1 MLAIVLLCLSRVPAY
16 AQIAFATMQGARCL
30 MCSLP
35 HTTKN
40 RPFTLLGD
48 ELEMRRSMR
57 FFQSIRLGISM
68 RERFKGAGEG
78 HLLDALR
85 RQELAEIS
93 ISLWLS
99 KNAESLWSLPRVTS
113 SSSNTARTMTCS
125 C

>member
-16 AQIAFATMQGARCL
+16 AQIAFAMNARRAFSL
-30 MCSLP
+30 MCGLP

-40 RPFTLLGD
+40 RPFALLGD

-99 KNAESLWSLPRVTS
+99 KNAESLWSLPR
-113 SSSNTARTMTCS
+113 
-125 C
+125 